1 MSKRVAIL
9 GCGFGIGGVIRSLK
23 EAGYTVIGLD
33 SDPLAPGLYLCDKA
47 RSIPPTYSNA
57 FLSQLIDVCVTEQV
71 DVLFPVTDDSVLLL
85 SKNVNILNKNSI
97 GHLLPSNKVVEL
109 VINKFK
115 FYSTLESANVPIAKF
130 KLPESKEDVLK
141 FIESVGFPVCF
152 KKGVGSRGQGF
163 VKVSILKNAL
173 KEYEHDPRRIIC
185 EFLPGSEYEVEAV
198 YDKAGCLVTM
208 TPRKKL
214 EYKLELGLTLKSVT
228 IHSEELCK
236 LVEEAI
242 NAIGGWV
249 GPCSIELKE
258 SLNGKPK
265 IIEMNPRFVSPTYLL
280 TSAGVNIP
288 DISTKLAL
296 KQTINGIKTQNSAKE
311 GIYLTRVLKD
321 VTLTETRF

>member
-1 MSKRVAIL
+1 LSKRVAIL

-23 EAGYTVIGLD
+23 ESGYTVIGLD
-33 SDPLAPGLYLCDKA
+33 SDPLAPGLYQCDVA
-47 RSIPPTYSNA
+47 RPIPPTYSSA
-57 FLSQLIDVCVTEQV
+57 FLTQLIDVCVKERV

-85 SKNVNILNKNSI
+85 SKNVDILNKNSI
-97 GHLLPSNKVVEL
+97 GHLLPSDKVVEL

-115 FYSTLESANVPIAKF
+115 FYSTLENANVPVAKF
-130 KLPESKEDVLK
+130 KIPKSKDDVVK
-141 FIESVGFPVCF
+141 FIESVGLPVCF
-152 KKGVGSRGQGF
+152 KKSVGSRGQGF
-163 VKVSILKNAL
+163 VKVSVLKNAL
-173 KEYEHDPRRIIC
+173 KEYEHDTRRIIC

-198 YDKAGCLVTM
+198 YDKAGRLVTM

-228 IHSEELCK
+228 IHSEELCR
-236 LVEEAI
+236 LVEEAV

-249 GPCSIELKE
+249 GPCSVELKE
-258 SLNGKPK
+258 SFNGKPQ
-265 IIEMNPRFVSPTYLL
+265 IIEMNPRFVTPTYLL

-296 KQTINGIKTQNSAKE
+296 KQTINDIKTKNSAKK

-321 VTLTETRF
+321 VTLKETRF